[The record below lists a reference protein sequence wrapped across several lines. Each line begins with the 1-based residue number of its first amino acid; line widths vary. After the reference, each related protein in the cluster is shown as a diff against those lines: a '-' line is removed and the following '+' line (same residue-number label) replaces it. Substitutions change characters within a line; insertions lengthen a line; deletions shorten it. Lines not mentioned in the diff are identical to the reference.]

1 MLTHIRKWLAP
12 PVFEGDEDKTRTTRV
27 LNTIL
32 LAMLLYVVFI
42 GSIAVPLVFV
52 EKLYSEVFVLATLL
66 MFAVAYWSMR
76 RGRVKLAST
85 IFVCT
90 LWIISTVFM
99 LLSGGMTSVVAA
111 LYITGTVA
119 AGLLLGVRATLMH
132 AAACIL
138 AGLGMVILETSGRS
152 LPRLFSVPTLSGW
165 MNLVINLLLTVTV
178 LNLVL
183 RSLNDALALA
193 RQQIEER
200 KQAEEAL
207 ARQTQELARSNAEL
221 EQFAYIASHDLQ
233 EPLRMVKRYIQLIER
248 RYGGQL
254 DEDADEFIDF
264 AVDGVERMQELI
276 NDLLAYARVSTHGK
290 AFAPTDCST
299 VLDHAL
305 ANLKIATEE
314 SNAVVTHDDLPT
326 VMGDETQLI
335 RLLQNLIGNAVK
347 FRKKE
352 TRPEIHI
359 SAERTRDEWTF
370 SVRDNGIGIDSRHF
384 ERIFMI
390 FQRLHTREEYAGTGI
405 GLAVCKKIV
414 ERHGG
419 HIWVESGSGKGS
431 TFYFTVPDQ

>member
-1 MLTHIRKWLAP
+1 
-12 PVFEGDEDKTRTTRV
+12 
-27 LNTIL
+27 
-32 LAMLLYVVFI
+32 
-42 GSIAVPLVFV
+42 
-52 EKLYSEVFVLATLL
+52 
-66 MFAVAYWSMR
+66 
-76 RGRVKLAST
+76 
-85 IFVCT
+85 
-90 LWIISTVFM
+90 M

-119 AGLLLGVRATLMH
+119 AGLLLGVRATLVY
-132 AAACIL
+132 ATACAL
-138 AGLGMVILETSGRS
+138 AGLSMVILEASGRS
-152 LPRLFSVPTLSGW
+152 LPRLFAVPALSGW

-207 ARQTQELARSNAEL
+207 ARQTQDLARSNAEL
-221 EQFAYIASHDLQ
+221 EQFAYVASHDLQ
-233 EPLRMVKRYIQLIER
+233 EPLRMVKRYTQLIEQ
-248 RYGGQL
+248 RYRGQL
-254 DEDADEFIDF
+254 DEDADKFIDS

-276 NDLLAYARVSTHGK
+276 NDLLAYARVTTRSK
-290 AFAPTDCST
+290 SFAPIDCAT

-305 ANLKIATEE
+305 SNLKIAIEE
-314 SNAVVTHDDLPT
+314 SNAAVTHDDLPT

-335 RLLQNLIGNAVK
+335 RLLQNLIGNAIK

-352 TRPEIHI
+352 IQSEVHV
-359 SAERTRDEWTF
+359 SAERTGDEWTF
-370 SVRDNGIGIDSRHF
+370 SVRDNGIGIDPRHF

-390 FQRLHTREEYAGTGI
+390 FQRLHSREEYTGTGI

-419 HIWVESGSGKGS
+419 HIWVESEPGKGS
-431 TFYFTVPDQ
+431 TFYFTIPGP